1 MAEKD
6 RFIEQIREL
15 QEQRK
20 IFTTYLVGMVSGSI
34 ALLLSA
40 QSPLAILTNRLG
52 LVGSYGL
59 VVMSLIEYLRI
70 ALIVGLIGVA
80 MCGMDRISH

>member
-1 MAEKD
+1 MSD
-6 RFIEQIREL
+6 RDRLIEQIREL

-20 IFTTYLVGMVSGSI
+20 VLTTYLAGAVGGSI

-40 QSPLAILTNRLG
+40 QSPLAILTGRLG

-59 VVMSLIEYLRI
+59 VVWMSSIQERINRHIEELRR
-70 ALIVGLIGVA
+70 V
-80 MCGMDRISH
+80 